1 MVTEMMTTTKTIAA
15 AMIKRAPGVAVAALA
30 AVAAVAATAAA
41 IVTVVKKTAA
51 AIQIST
57 KDGEKEEE
65 EKEGMKEWENT
76 CTRVQQIAKREQVS

>member
-1 MVTEMMTTTKTIAA
+1 MVTEMMTTMKTISA
-15 AMIKRAPGVAVAALA
+15 AMIKRAPGVALA
-30 AVAAVAATAAA
+30 AVAAAAA
-41 IVTVVKKTAA
+41 AAVGAVKKTAA

>member
-15 AMIKRAPGVAVAALA
+15 AMIKRAPGVAVEALA
-30 AVAAVAATAAA
+30 AVAAVAAAAA
-41 IVTVVKKTAA
+41 AVTVVKKTAA

-65 EKEGMKEWENT
+65 EKEGVKEWENT

>member
-1 MVTEMMTTTKTIAA
+1 MVTEMMTTMKTISA
-15 AMIKRAPGVAVAALA
+15 AMIKRAPGVALA
-30 AVAAVAATAAA
+30 AVAAAAAAAAAA